1 MAVRSIA
8 PSYRV
13 VDSPNPDE
21 IKEVV
26 HLAGLST
33 DTKPIDVNFATG
45 SDFLE
50 VDTTDVYF
58 YDETTDGGKWWKAG
72 GSDA

>member
-1 MAVRSIA
+1 MIRPIA

-13 VDSPNPDE
+13 VDSPNPEE

-50 VDTTDVYF
+50 VDTANVYL
-58 YDETTDGGKWWKAG
+58 YDEVTDSGKWHGPAG
-72 GSDA
+72 GGS